1 MLRPARDKKM
11 AGKSKEQ
18 KNTSR
23 RDKLWGGGGGGEGQ
37 DEHER
42 EQLILPNDLLQRGEG
57 IGESR
62 DRFFGVRGVV

>member
-1 MLRPARDKKM
+1 MFETKKWRE
-11 AGKSKEQ
+11 KVR
-18 KNTSR
+18 SR
-23 RDKLWGGGGGGEGQ
+23 KTPLEGTNFGGGGEGQ